1 MRKTL
6 AIVVFLLVVA
16 PLAASD
22 PVDAAG
28 PEYLVESFE
37 TAPSSW
43 LADWFDSD
51 VGSRNRVSS
60 IGDGVEGDGINV
72 SVPAGS
78 HFGTAAQYR
87 FGDEGLSDPDEL
99 YYRYFIRLPEGFK
112 NYGTGK
118 IPGPAGLYSAS
129 GRNQIKPTDANPG
142 WSARMQFSP
151 STLPAASNTTAIGFY
166 VYHRDQA
173 RSAGDS
179 FVWDE
184 ATALLTHDTWHC
196 VEGHVSMNTPGAQDG
211 LLEGW
216 VDEQLAFYKDDF
228 RFLGSQDGA
237 LGVQSFWFD
246 TYYGGGD
253 PAPGALNF
261 QFDELVLSANRVG
274 CGNVDTSRFVDTGDN
289 VHEANIERLAHA
301 GITRGCNPPSN
312 DRFCPNAGVT
322 RGQMAAFL
330 TRALALPSAAVTDR
344 FLDDDDSV
352 FEDSIDRLAS
362 SAITLGCNPPTNDR
376 FCPDQSVSRGQMAAF
391 LTRAIDFD
399 PPSMVDV
406 FVDDNDSVFESVIDW
421 LASEGVTRGCNPP
434 TNDRFCPDD
443 AVTRAQMATFLTRA
457 LDLPAPPVEP
467 YAGPFQPI
475 VPPGFDAA
483 VPLGWSIQAVID
495 SQPEGAAIYIEP
507 GVHAYQALI
516 PKKNQSL
523 IGPQAVL
530 DGMGTLKLGI
540 SGSAPGVSISGLEIR
555 NFSRGIYVSASGWTI
570 DDVYVHD
577 DDFGLEATGDDLTV
591 TASTFKFHQHDAIRV
606 TGAANFTVA
615 DSIIESAN
623 LVAISTYSAGIKLNG
638 TTGAVVDNNTVTGIY
653 GYGVWFT
660 DGATGTVVTDNL
672 ITDSARAGVSHDY
685 AYGSTIDGNTLTGN
699 GRAVLAARWEGAGI
713 LVLGPD
719 ATVSNNT
726 VGGNRAGIVFFT
738 HSSGLDGPSGL
749 YIPTNA
755 FVTDNLVVESGS
767 VGLFASSYPQVF
779 SSAVFDRN
787 SYVYSVDDKQFV
799 WEGRSTNWSGWQSH
813 GQDANGSFSN

>member
-1 MRKTL
+1 MRKAL
-6 AIVVFLLVVA
+6 AVVVFLLVVA
-16 PLAASD
+16 PFASPD
-22 PVDAAG
+22 SVDAAG

-37 TAPSSW
+37 TAPSNW
-43 LADWFDSD
+43 LADWFDGD

-60 IGDGVEGDGINV
+60 ISDGVEGNGVNV
-72 SVPAGS
+72 AVTAGS

-87 FGDEGLSDPDEL
+87 FGDQGLSDPDEL

-118 IPGPAGLYSAS
+118 IPGPAGLYGSS
-129 GRNQIKPTDANPG
+129 GRNQIKPTDSNPG

-151 STLPAASNTTAIGFY
+151 STLPAANNTTAIGFY

-184 ATALLTHDTWHC
+184 ATALLTHGTWHC
-196 VEGHVSMNTPGAQDG
+196 VEGHVSMNTPGVRDG

-228 RFLGSQDGA
+228 RFLGSKDGA
-237 LGVQSFWFD
+237 LGVQSFWLD
-246 TYYGGGD
+246 TYFGGGD

-261 QFDELVLSANRVG
+261 QFDELVLSADRVG
-274 CGNVDTSRFVDTGDN
+274 CGSVDTSRFVDTGDN
-289 VHEANIERLAHA
+289 AHEDNIERLAHA
-301 GITRGCNPPSN
+301 GITKGCNPPNN

-330 TRALALPSAAVTDR
+330 TRALALPAAAVNDR
-344 FLDDDDSV
+344 FIDDDDSV
-352 FEDSIDRLAS
+352 FEEQIDRLAS
-362 SAITLGCNPPTNDR
+362 AGVTLGCNPPTNDR
-376 FCPDQSVSRGQMAAF
+376 FCPDRSVSRGQMAAF

-399 PPSMVDV
+399 PSSINDG
-406 FVDDNDSVFESVIDW
+406 FVDDDDSVFESAIDW

-443 AVTRAQMATFLTRA
+443 VVTRAQMATFLTRA

-467 YAGPFQPI
+467 YAGPFQPT

-523 IGPQAVL
+523 IGPRAVL
-530 DGMGTLKLGI
+530 DGMGMLSLGI

-555 NFSRGIYVSASGWTI
+555 NFSRGIHVSASGWTI

-577 DDFGLEATGDDLTV
+577 GDYGLEVIGDNLTV
-591 TASTFKFHQHDAIRV
+591 TASTFKSHQHEAIKV

-615 DSIIESAN
+615 DSTIESAN
-623 LVAISTYSAGIKLNG
+623 LIANATYSAGIKLLG
-638 TTGAVVDNNTVTGIY
+638 TTGAVVDGNTLTGIY

-660 DGATGTVVTDNL
+660 DGATGTVVVDNL
-672 ITDSARAGVSHDY
+672 ITDSARAGVIHDY

-699 GRAVLAARWEGAGI
+699 GREIAQSRWAGAGVLI
-713 LVLGPD
+713 LGPD
-719 ATVSNNT
+719 AAVTNNT
-726 VGGNRAGIVFFT
+726 VGGNRGAIVMVT
-738 HSSGLDGPSGL
+738 HSSGLNGPSGL
-749 YIPTNA
+749 YIPTDA
-755 FVTDNLVVESGS
+755 LVTDNLIVESGS
-767 VGLFASSYPQVF
+767 VGSFPSPYAGVF
-779 SSAVFDRN
+779 STAVFDRN
-787 SYVYSVDDKQFV
+787 TYVYNLEETQWV
-799 WEGRSTNWSGWQSH
+799 WEGRGSDFLGWQSK
-813 GQDANGSFSN
+813 GLDLNGSFSN